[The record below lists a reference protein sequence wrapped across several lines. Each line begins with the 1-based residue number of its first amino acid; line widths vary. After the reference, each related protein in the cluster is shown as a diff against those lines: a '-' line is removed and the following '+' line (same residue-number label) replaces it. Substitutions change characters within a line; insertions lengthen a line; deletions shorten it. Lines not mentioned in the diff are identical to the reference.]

1 MFKINKIII
10 IFISAFVCES
20 LLAADLLDVYKRALN
35 NDNQIKITEA
45 DYFIAKEQYDQTQST
60 VFPEIN

>member
-10 IFISAFVCES
+10 IFISVFVCES
-20 LLAADLLDVYKRALN
+20 LFAADLLDVYKRALN

-45 DYFIAKEQYDQTQST
+45 DYFIAK
-60 VFPEIN
+60 